1 MRIGSATV
9 LIGSG
14 NLWIRAYLDMIQ
26 ENLQFNQPMFKL
38 DPEDLDRTFFDR
50 FQPNY
55 KLDPCAFLL
64 NAGSL

>member
-1 MRIGSATV
+1 M
-9 LIGSG
+9 
-14 NLWIRAYLDMIQ
+14 DMIQ

-38 DPEDLDRTFFDR
+38 DPEDLDRTFFAG

-64 NAGSL
+64 TAGSL